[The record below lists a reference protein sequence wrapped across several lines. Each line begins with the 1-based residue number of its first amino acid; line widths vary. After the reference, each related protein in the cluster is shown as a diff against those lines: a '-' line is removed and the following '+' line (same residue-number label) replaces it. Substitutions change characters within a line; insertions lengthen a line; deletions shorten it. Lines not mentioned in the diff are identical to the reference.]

1 MCCDNEG
8 GHACRSSG
16 FLAWAGS
23 WLLFPISPL
32 LSVLLGGISF
42 FQSFGS
48 GARLTR
54 STLLTPFVI
63 VPVFFIF
70 QGAADYT
77 SGHAVLHRNA
87 AAFTRCESRYL
98 HSDWDVD
105 PRTRLPYMET
115 PCGFGSFFTHRAYNR
130 TVIFL
135 SRKFGPQRGAY
146 TGRIPELR
154 QVREALAEGRTAS
167 REEVMAHPDLY
178 HYATLAGA
186 SMPSEVELADE
197 FLDARLRQ
205 LLQRYIDPD
214 GEAAVRTPAVR
225 VVRSA
230 LGTDIVAYS
239 FGDFVLIADARTGR
253 EVARHGDLSRIA
265 FTR

>member
-8 GHACRSSG
+8 RHSCCSSG

-23 WLLFPISPL
+23 WLLFPISPI
-32 LSVLLGGISF
+32 LSVLLGGLSF
-42 FQSFGS
+42 AQSFGS

-54 STLLTPFVI
+54 STLLTPFVL

-70 QGAADYT
+70 QGAADYS

-87 AAFTRCESRYL
+87 VAVTRCESRYL
-98 HSDWDVD
+98 ESDWDVD

-115 PCGFGSFFTHRAYNR
+115 PCGFGSLFTHRAYNR

-154 QVREALAEGRTAS
+154 QVRAALARGEVARS
-167 REEVMAHPDLY
+167 QEVMAFPDLY
-178 HYATLAGA
+178 HYATVAHAYMEQTFVLEIHEDPDK
-186 SMPSEVELADE
+186 PSEFSADSVA
-197 FLDARLRQ
+197 LDPP
-205 LLQRYIDPD
+205 IP
-214 GEAAVRTPAVR
+214 ESPCR
-225 VVRSA
+225 VVRA
-230 LGTDIVAYS
+230 TLGSDIVAYS
-239 FGDFVLIADARTGR
+239 LDDFVLIADARTGR
-253 EVARHGDLSRIA
+253 EIARHGELSRIA
-265 FTR
+265 STR

>member
-1 MCCDNEG
+1 MSLMCCDNEG
-8 GHACRSSG
+8 RHSCSSPG

-23 WLLFPISPL
+23 WILFPIAPVISL
-32 LSVLLGGISF
+32 VLGGVSF

-98 HSDWDVD
+98 SSDWDVD

-115 PCGFGSFFTHRAYNR
+115 PCGFGSLFTHRAYNR

-146 TGRIPELR
+146 RGRFPSLSEAR
-154 QVREALAEGRTAS
+154 NALAKGQLAVAADLER
-167 REEVMAHPDLY
+167 HPDLQAFLAVESPDRDDGFFCGGY
-178 HYATLAGA
+178 PPAATD
-186 SMPSEVELADE
+186 V
-197 FLDARLRQ
+197 RLRVGR
-205 LLQRYIDPD
+205 L
-214 GEAAVRTPAVR
+214 GET
-225 VVRSA
+225 VVI
-230 LGTDIVAYS
+230 GNP
-239 FGDFVLIADARTGR
+239 FGVMLYEASSGR
-253 EVARHGDLSRIA
+253 EIARHGDPRVPPSR
-265 FTR
+265 